1 MMRWYLDL
9 GISGLT
15 VIGKVWQDSPPND
28 VPKGSMRPAALWQAR
43 GMLHNWCDTD
53 LGAHATRQ
61 QAQQAVEKWH
71 GSIDPSAAS
80 V

>member
-1 MMRWYLDL
+1 MRWFCDL

-43 GMLHNWCDTD
+43 GMKLEWCDTD
-53 LGAHATRQ
+53 LGAHSTRQ
-61 QAQQAVEKWH
+61 QAQKAIEKWY
-71 GSIDPSAAS
+71 GEQAKAAA
-80 V
+80 